1 MVSLESQRH
10 NKGVSMCEQE
20 IAFNALLHSGVF
32 KRLPKAYQTM
42 FEAQCKDAKKS
53 AGVQME
59 LGKRMFKVE
68 NDIQEI
74 KQTMVT
80 KDDLRE
86 QMQALREGLASDMAK
101 SAKFDFMQDII
112 KSWKFWA
119 LVLIFMGVLLGR
131 GYLEYL
137 TAFIPKI

>member
-1 MVSLESQRH
+1 
-10 NKGVSMCEQE
+10 MCEQE
-20 IAFNALLHSGVF
+20 VTYNALLQSGAF
-32 KRLPKAYQTM
+32 KRLPRAYQAM

-53 AGVQME
+53 AGVQMQ
-59 LGKRMFKVE
+59 LGQRMVKVE

-74 KQTMVT
+74 KKTMVT

>member
-1 MVSLESQRH
+1 
-10 NKGVSMCEQE
+10 MCEQE
-20 IAFNALLHSGVF
+20 VTYNALLQSGAF
-32 KRLPKAYQTM
+32 KRLPRAYQAM

-59 LGKRMFKVE
+59 LGQRMVKVE

-74 KQTMVT
+74 KRTMVT

-86 QMQALREGLASDMAK
+86 QFKQLRQGLADDMAK

-119 LVLIFMGVLLGR
+119 LVLIFIGVLLGR

-137 TAFIPKI
+137 SVFIK

>member
-1 MVSLESQRH
+1 
-10 NKGVSMCEQE
+10 MCEQE
-20 IAFNALLHSGVF
+20 VTYNALLQSGAF
-32 KRLPKAYQTM
+32 KRLPKAYQAM

-59 LGKRMFKVE
+59 LGQRMVKVE

-74 KQTMVT
+74 KRTMVT
-80 KDDLRE
+80 RDDLRE
-86 QMQALREGLASDMAK
+86 QFKQLRQGLADDIAK

-119 LVLIFMGVLLGR
+119 LVLIFIGVLLGR

-137 TAFIPKI
+137 SVFVK

>member
-1 MVSLESQRH
+1 
-10 NKGVSMCEQE
+10 MCEQE
-20 IAFNALLHSGVF
+20 VTYNALLQSGAF
-32 KRLPKAYQTM
+32 KRLPKAYRAM

-59 LGKRMFKVE
+59 LGQRMVKVE

-74 KQTMVT
+74 KRTMVT

-86 QMQALREGLASDMAK
+86 QFKQLRQGLADDMAK

-119 LVLIFMGVLLGR
+119 LVLIFIGVLLGR

-137 TAFIPKI
+137 SVFVK

>member
-1 MVSLESQRH
+1 
-10 NKGVSMCEQE
+10 MCEQE
-20 IAFNALLHSGVF
+20 VTYNALLQSGAF
-32 KRLPKAYQTM
+32 KRLPKAYQAM

-59 LGKRMFKVE
+59 LGQRMVKVE

-74 KQTMVT
+74 KRTMVT

-86 QMQALREGLASDMAK
+86 QFKQLRQGLADDMAK
-101 SAKFDFMQDII
+101 SAKFDFMQDIV

-119 LVLIFMGVLLGR
+119 LVLIFIGVLLGR

-137 TAFIPKI
+137 SAFVK

>member
-1 MVSLESQRH
+1 
-10 NKGVSMCEQE
+10 MCEQE
-20 IAFNALLHSGVF
+20 VTYNALLQSGAF
-32 KRLPKAYQTM
+32 KRLSKAYQAM

-59 LGKRMFKVE
+59 LGQRMVKVE

-74 KQTMVT
+74 KRTMVT

-86 QMQALREGLASDMAK
+86 QFKQLRQGLADDMAK

-119 LVLIFMGVLLGR
+119 LVLIFIGVLLGR

-137 TAFIPKI
+137 SVFVK